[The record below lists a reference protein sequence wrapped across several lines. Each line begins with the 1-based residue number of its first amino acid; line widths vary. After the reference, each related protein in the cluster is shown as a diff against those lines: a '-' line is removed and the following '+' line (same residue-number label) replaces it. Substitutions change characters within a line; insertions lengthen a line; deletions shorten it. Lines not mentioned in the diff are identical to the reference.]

1 MKKRFLMI
9 LIAIFIVSF
18 GLFVSCGETSEPQEG
33 NYAIE
38 GVTDISIS
46 SSQTEYDFLK
56 GVVGWTGSSMS
67 AVTVDSSA
75 VKFGTVGTYEITYT
89 LGDVS
94 KKANVKVYGTPTI
107 EGLADF
113 EAFYQED
120 LNVFAG
126 VVGKDSFGVELDVTT
141 NHEFNTDSFG
151 RILYGE
157 HFFRYYVTDS
167 VGNTAYLDRTYTV
180 KQPEGYAFA
189 NLTITA
195 QNPET
200 KIDIGDKELSYI
212 VYNGEKVPAG
222 AYTIREGVVDLSYY
236 VVDLGKGSHEF
247 SLTFEGG
254 YSNVVVD
261 MQITPAEYYG
271 RPIAGEDMLWL
282 FAPYDDGDE
291 YGNEVIWDEEEQ
303 AIHFINNV
311 VELYDNRGFLMDAD
325 YFSNAIEKANAK
337 SMTFEFLLDVEN
349 PYEYNDLGFYLG
361 FMPEWY
367 GKNTMQQHFHDFD
380 YQSVTINLTKIEKN
394 GDKYKTLFLLATH
407 GGFYIKNMQ
416 FHF

>member
-1 MKKRFLMI
+1 MI

-67 AVTVDSSA
+67 SVTVDSSA
-75 VKFGTVGTYEITYT
+75 VKFGTVGTYEIIYT

-349 PYEYNDLGFYLG
+349 PDDFHDLGFYLG